1 MNILLKK
8 FIQNP
13 LKICTIKAS
22 TNSSARKI
30 ANLINN
36 TKNNNVIE
44 IGGGTG
50 ALTQFVEN
58 KDVTIIERDYE
69 LSEILKTNY
78 PQYTIKNQCGI
89 SYLKEY
95 KNEYGLLASIP
106 LIDKE
111 LKTELINCINDH
123 ISKNQIKW
131 IVNLGYQYFDPL
143 KGINFKN
150 KKRYITLK
158 SFPLEMIWHYF

>member
-1 MNILLKK
+1 VNILLKK

-13 LKICTIKAS
+13 LKICTVKAS
-22 TNSSARKI
+22 TNSSARKV

-36 TKNNNVIE
+36 TENNNVIE

-50 ALTQFVEN
+50 ALTQFVKN

-69 LSEILKTNY
+69 LSQILKINY

-106 LIDKE
+106 LINKE

-131 IVNLGYQYFDPL
+131 IVN
-143 KGINFKN
+143 
-150 KKRYITLK
+150 
-158 SFPLEMIWHYF
+158 